1 MKKLKV
7 DIEDIALAMES
18 SEGLE
23 ESVWYLDTDTGEV
36 IHIDSSVM
44 EDIEDEDDEAIDDY
58 PEWMKEMAEVA
69 NVVLADNRGRFKKI
83 PEITSH
89 ESYRSMERFILDI
102 KDESIRNR
110 LFGAIKGKGAF
121 RRFKDTISEWPE
133 IEKQWYEYRDGAVRR
148 EVLDWLESIGIEPED
163 VKKD

>member
-7 DIEDIALAMES
+7 DIDDIAIAMES
-18 SEGLE
+18 SEGFE

-69 NVVLADNRGRFKKI
+69 NVVLADNRGRFKEI
-83 PEITSH
+83 PEITSR
-89 ESYRSMERFILDI
+89 ESYRIMERFILDI
-102 KDESIRNR
+102 EDERIRNR
-110 LFGAIKGKGAF
+110 LYGAIKGRGAF
-121 RRFKDTISEWPE
+121 RRFKDRISEWPE
-133 IEKQWYEYRDGAVRR
+133 IEKQWYEYRDEAVRR

-163 VKKD
+163 VRKD